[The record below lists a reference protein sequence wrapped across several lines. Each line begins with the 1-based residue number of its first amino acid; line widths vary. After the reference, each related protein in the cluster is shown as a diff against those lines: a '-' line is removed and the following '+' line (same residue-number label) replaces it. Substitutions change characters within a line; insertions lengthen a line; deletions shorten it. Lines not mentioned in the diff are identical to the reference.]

1 MKNTKDHKGVIK
13 TMSKERNRTL
23 TLRLYNYDCMN
34 PTTTKQKKCECYQN
48 HNQTSPQTLKY
59 KWIHNY
65 DQRKKPHT
73 HPPQNK
79 TKHEHNQNH
88 DQTGIEKYLGAKW
101 SKRRGG
107 IHPRSTCVFRL
118 DRELHKLY
126 GAGGP
131 HLTDTETKKQ
141 RWNTCCLKPTI
152 TKPGQQKPKKHEP
165 FMALSTEMHKGYKWT
180 VCISIY
186 PGCPF
191 IGACIGEVIVPDQFI
206 RLNRTS
212 TEISKNSSLYCQ
224 KSCQWREVSSK
235 EGSGKRHIIIYKI
248 VQLSLVFLLI
258 NHRN

>member
-1 MKNTKDHKGVIK
+1 MKQNKTYTQKHQIHKNNNKKPEYMMKNTKDHKGVIK

-23 TLRLYNYDCMN
+23 TLRLYNYDCMK

-107 IHPRSTCVFRL
+107 IHPRSTCVSTWQRVTQTIWGRGTTPYRYRNKEAEVKHLLPEANNHKTRPTKTKETWTIHGTINGNAQGLQVNSLHLNLSWVPIYRCLYRRSHCSWSVHPTQQDL
-118 DRELHKLY
+118 D
-126 GAGGP
+126 
-131 HLTDTETKKQ
+131 
-141 RWNTCCLKPTI
+141 WN
-152 TKPGQQKPKKHEP
+152 QQEQ
-165 FMALSTEMHKGYKWT
+165 FTLLS
-180 VCISIY
+180 
-186 PGCPF
+186 
-191 IGACIGEVIVPDQFI
+191 
-206 RLNRTS
+206 
-212 TEISKNSSLYCQ
+212 EIMP
-224 KSCQWREVSSK
+224 V
-235 EGSGKRHIIIYKI
+235 KRG
-248 VQLSLVFLLI
+248 
-258 NHRN
+258 